1 MKSNSEDIFE
11 SVNEVNKIHNTIDS
25 IYLDCYSGYHFV
37 YNFKWREAR
46 IAMWTKKNGVVYL
59 CNIKNM
65 DIHTINNYYLRV
77 REFINLPH
85 IIEKLKIIELM
96 Q

>member
-1 MKSNSEDIFE
+1 MKSNNEDIFD

-25 IYLDCYSGYHFV
+25 IYLDYYSGYHFV
-37 YNFKWREAR
+37 YNFIWDEAR
-46 IAMWTKKNGVVYL
+46 IAMWTKKNGVVFS
-59 CNIKNM
+59 CSIENM
-65 DIHTINNYYLRV
+65 DIHAINNYSLRV